1 MKTGDFQI
9 WVDRFL
15 VPLDDP
21 GSRLF
26 HLNLLI
32 ALVLVLAWVVFK
44 NPGSTRTDFQQTL
57 RRLVFRKKY
66 WWNRSTKKDYFY
78 YGLNSL
84 FKVFLFIPFLDFS
97 FAISKNVS
105 QGLVDISGDF
115 AGLQAT
121 PFVLLLFTFVSF
133 VWDDFL
139 RFSHHLLMHKVP
151 WLWELHQ
158 VHHSARIMT
167 PVTLFRNHPL
177 ESALATL
184 RNSLSL
190 GVSAG
195 IFIFLFESQLNLVTL
210 FGVNFLGFLFNLIG
224 ANLRHSHIPLSF
236 GPQVETVLISPL
248 QHQIHHSTA
257 LEHHDKNLGVSLALW
272 DYLIGSLVKSSEI
285 QKKLR
290 FGLAPSVPKSNV

>member
-1 MKTGDFQI
+1 MKMGDFQI

-32 ALVLVLAWVVFK
+32 ALVLVLAWVAFK
-44 NPGSTRTDFQQTL
+44 NPNSSWSDFQATL

-78 YGLNSL
+78 YGVNSL
-84 FKVFLFIPFLDFS
+84 FKVFLFIPLLDFS
-97 FAISKNVS
+97 FTISKNVS
-105 QGLVDISGDF
+105 QGLVEISGDF

-121 PFVLLLFTFVSF
+121 TIALLLFTFASF

-139 RFSHHLLMHKVP
+139 RFSHHLMMHKIP
-151 WLWELHQ
+151 WLWNFHK
-158 VHHSARIMT
+158 VHHSAKIMT
-167 PVTLFRNHPL
+167 PITLFRNHPV

-195 IFIFLFESQLNLVTL
+195 VFIFLFESQMNLVTL

-224 ANLRHSHIPLSF
+224 ANLRHSHIPLTF
-236 GPQVETVLISPL
+236 GPHVETVLISPL

-257 LEHHDKNLGVSLALW
+257 LEHQDKNIGVSLALW
-272 DYLIGSLVKSSEI
+272 DWMMGSLVKSSQV

-290 FGLAPSVPKSNV
+290 FGLTASVSK